1 MAAKN
6 NNRTKTTQKSATQK
20 PRRQPEKIIGL
31 IALVVIACA
40 GSAKVFGCS
49 ELDSNA
55 SATVSFLDV
64 GQGDSI
70 LIQAE
75 GKTVLIDGGERDQ
88 GSVVLDDLKQY
99 GVTTIDYLIASHPH
113 SDHIGGLIDVL
124 NTAAT
129 TSDLTVSAVI
139 LPEIPDADVPT
150 TRTYEAFLDG
160 IDNNNITPTFLSEQE
175 TLTLGDHTTLQL
187 IPPPA
192 GNNYS
197 SLNDYSL
204 AAYLNCG
211 GKTFL
216 FTGDAE
222 KDEEAD
228 WLKNGALRGIRADVF
243 KAGHHGSR
251 TSSSEALLELIKP
264 TYVVISCGT
273 DNSYGHPHEE
283 ALDRFQTYCD
293 KIYRTDMDGTVICT
307 VENGELH
314 WSFDK
319 GYAS

>member
-6 NNRTKTTQKSATQK
+6 NNRSKTTQKATKQK
-20 PRRQPEKIIGL
+20 SNRQTEKIIGL
-31 IALVVIACA
+31 IALIVIACA
-40 GSAKVFGCS
+40 GGTKVFGCN
-49 ELDSNA
+49 EVDSNA
-55 SATVSFLDV
+55 NATISFLDV

-124 NTAAT
+124 DTAAAA
-129 TSDLTVSAVI
+129 SDLTVSAVI

-160 IDNNNITPTFLSEQE
+160 IDDNNITPTFLSEQE
-175 TLTLGDHTTLQL
+175 TLTLGTHTTLQL

-192 GNNYS
+192 GNSYT

-204 AAYLNCG
+204 AAYLDCG

-228 WLKNGALRGIRADVF
+228 WLENGALRGIHADVF

-251 TSSSEALLELIKP
+251 TSSSENLLEQIKP

-283 ALDRFQTYCD
+283 ALDRFQAYCD
-293 KIYRTDMDGTVICT
+293 KVYRTDMDGTVICK
-307 VENGELH
+307 VENGELK
-314 WSFDK
+314 WSFDE

>member
-1 MAAKN
+1 MAATQKSKQPAAKN
-6 NNRTKTTQKSATQK
+6 GKQKANQQK
-20 PRRQPEKIIGL
+20 EKIIGL
-31 IALVVIACA
+31 IALIVVAFA
-40 GSAKVFGCS
+40 GGVKVFGCAPAV
-49 ELDSNA
+49 DSNA

-64 GQGDSI
+64 GQGDSV
-70 LIQAE
+70 LIQAA

-124 NTAAT
+124 DTAAT

-160 IDNNNITPTFLSEQE
+160 IDDNNITPTFLSEQE

-251 TSSSEALLELIKP
+251 TSSSEALLDLIKP

-319 GYAS
+319 EYAS

>member
-6 NNRTKTTQKSATQK
+6 NSRTKTTTKSTTQK
-20 PRRQPEKIIGL
+20 TRQQPEKIIGL

-49 ELDSNA
+49 QIDTDTNA
-55 SATVSFLDV
+55 TISFLDV

-75 GKTVLIDGGERDQ
+75 EKTVLIDGGERDQ

-124 NTAAT
+124 DTAAT

-139 LPEIPDADVPT
+139 LPEIPEDDVPT

-160 IDNNNITPTFLSEQE
+160 IDDNHITPTFLSEQK
-175 TLTLGDHTTLQL
+175 TLTLGEHTTLQL

-192 GNNYS
+192 ENNYS
-197 SLNDYSL
+197 SLNDYSI
-204 AAYLNCG
+204 AAYLDCG

-222 KDEEAD
+222 KEEEAD
-228 WLKNGALRGIRADVF
+228 WLESGALRSIHADVF

-251 TSSSEALLELIKP
+251 TSSNETLLEQIQP
-264 TYVVISCGT
+264 TYVVISCGA

-283 ALDRFQTYCD
+283 ALNRFQTYCD
-293 KIYRTDMDGTVICT
+293 KIYRTDMDGTVICK
-307 VENGELH
+307 VENGELK
-314 WSFDK
+314 WSFD
-319 GYAS
+319 

>member
-1 MAAKN
+1 MD
-6 NNRTKTTQKSATQK
+6 T
-20 PRRQPEKIIGL
+20 
-31 IALVVIACA
+31 
-40 GSAKVFGCS
+40 
-49 ELDSNA
+49 NA
-55 SATVSFLDV
+55 NATVSFLDV

-88 GSVVLDDLKQY
+88 GSVVLEDLQQY

-124 NTAAT
+124 DTAAT
-129 TSDLTVSAVI
+129 SSDLTVSAVI

-160 IDNNNITPTFLSEQE
+160 IDDNNITPTFLSEQE
-175 TLTLGDHTTLQL
+175 TLTLGNHTTLQL
-187 IPPPA
+187 IPPPE

-204 AAYLNCG
+204 AAYLNCS

-222 KDEEAD
+222 KNEESD
-228 WLKNGALRGIRADVF
+228 WLENGALRGIHADVF

-251 TSSSEALLELIKP
+251 TSSSETLLEQIDP

-283 ALDRFQTYCD
+283 AMERFQSYCD

-319 GYAS
+319 EYPS